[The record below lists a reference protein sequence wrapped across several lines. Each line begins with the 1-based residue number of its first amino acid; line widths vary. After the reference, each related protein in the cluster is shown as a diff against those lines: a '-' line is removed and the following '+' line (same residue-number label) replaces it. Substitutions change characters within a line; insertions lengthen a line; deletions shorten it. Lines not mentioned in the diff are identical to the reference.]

1 MYPFESQTPLN
12 GYNNYSVPN
21 YNFTPYVQP
30 TIPQPQVRQS
40 SSIVWVQG
48 EDGAQNY
55 SVAPGNTVLL
65 MDSSSNKFYIKSSD
79 IYGKP
84 TIRVYSYEEEVK
96 DQQKAS
102 DAQVQNDYVSRDEFN
117 ALKKQIDDLMS

>member
-12 GYNNYSVPN
+12 GFNYSVPN

-30 TIPQPQVRQS
+30 TIPQQQVRQN

-55 SVAPGNTVLL
+55 PVAPNNTVLL
-65 MDSSSNKFYIKSSD
+65 MDSNSNKFYIKSSD
-79 IYGKP
+79 MYGKP
-84 TIRVYSYEEEVK
+84 TVRVYTYEEQVK
-96 DQQKAS
+96 EQQKPTEQAS
-102 DAQVQNDYVSRDEFN
+102 QNDFVSREEFDT
-117 ALKKQIDDLMS
+117 LKKQFDELMK